1 MVLIRNTN
9 SYGGDHKINDNLIYH
24 MGGDH
29 MGNINIY
36 IDNINLIHR

>member
-1 MVLIRNTN
+1 MVLIRNT
-9 SYGGDHKINDNLIYH
+9 GDHKINDNLIYH